1 MDGFTQQQR
10 FFMNY
15 ANIWKCKTRREEVL
29 KRLTT
34 DPHSPPCFRVNG
46 ILINLPEFYE
56 TFNISDNSKMFLKK
70 EDRTVIW

>member
-1 MDGFTQQQR
+1 
-10 FFMNY
+10 MNY
-15 ANIWKCKTRREEVL
+15 ANIWKCKARREEII

-56 TFNISDNSKMFLKK
+56 TFNISDNSKMFLEK
-70 EDRTVIW
+70 DARTVIW